1 MFAWL
6 RVLSQYGALR
16 LFQILERLESTVEDN
31 LIRPISH
38 HFDGKWTV
46 NVLLIFDHLR
56 CFTLQVCIHPFT
68 RGLSTSPPQSD
79 NQVES
84 DKCNIWHVWMRFR
97 NALMKKPWFMCCS
110 PFINVPMFVD
120 YIVICGQK
128 LVGVWEEDAEDEG
141 INDIVFRLSVI
152 LFFGCVLLSIAM
164 GYGLSW
170 WGC

>member
-1 MFAWL
+1 
-6 RVLSQYGALR
+6 
-16 LFQILERLESTVEDN
+16 
-31 LIRPISH
+31 
-38 HFDGKWTV
+38 
-46 NVLLIFDHLR
+46 
-56 CFTLQVCIHPFT
+56 
-68 RGLSTSPPQSD
+68 
-79 NQVES
+79 
-84 DKCNIWHVWMRFR
+84 
-97 NALMKKPWFMCCS
+97 
-110 PFINVPMFVD
+110 MFVD